1 MEDAKKQ
8 VIILGAGYAGLMSAI
23 RLAGKTNNEAVSV
36 TLISESDTFI
46 QRPRLHEV
54 ATGKSQPARPLAQM
68 LRGTGVHFN
77 QGTVTALDPQARLVA
92 VHAGDNVREVHYDYL
107 VYALGSHVD
116 RESVP
121 GVAEH
126 AYTLDAEGSRSARPL
141 FDRLAELA
149 DEGGTVVIVGSGPT
163 GMEIAG
169 EIADTFPALQVRIVT
184 LGEFGTF
191 SSDRV
196 RDYTRQAMARL
207 NVRIVEHSPV
217 REVTQRSLLVA
228 DRKPIPFDICVW
240 AGGFR
245 APVLAREAGLEV
257 NRRRQIVVDPYLRAV
272 SHPTVYAIGDAAHPA
287 QQPGAPVRMALFPA
301 LVMGAH
307 AADNLTRLLQGKA
320 QKPLGFS
327 YYGQGIALGRRDA
340 VGFAAYPDD
349 AQVGPLVTG
358 RLGLVV
364 RNFFVW
370 LILRLL
376 TVERWRP
383 GFFFWLGADRGAE
396 KRRRPTKVTAPKA
409 RPESSASS

>member
-1 MEDAKKQ
+1 MEKGNEEI
-8 VIILGAGYAGLMSAI
+8 VIIGAGYAGLMAAI
-23 RLAGKTNNEAVSV
+23 RLAGKTEEQAVSV
-36 TLISESDTFI
+36 ILMSADHTFI
-46 QRPRLHEV
+46 QRPRLYEV
-54 ATGKSQPARPLAQM
+54 ATGKSQAGRPLTQM
-68 LRGTGVHFN
+68 LRGSGVHFY
-77 QGTVTALDPQARLVA
+77 QGTETALDPQAQVVTVR
-92 VHAGDNVREVHYDYL
+92 AGSGAREVRYDYL

-116 RESVP
+116 RQSVP
-121 GVAEH
+121 GVAEY
-126 AYTLDAEGSRSARPL
+126 AYTLDATGPRSARPL
-141 FDRLAELA
+141 FSRLVKLA
-149 DEGGTVVIVGSGPT
+149 NRDGTVTIVGSGPT

-169 EIADTFPALQVRIVT
+169 EIADTFPALQVSVVT
-184 LGEFGTF
+184 RGEFGAF
-191 SSDRV
+191 SSSRV
-196 RDYTRQAMARL
+196 QEYARQAMERL

-217 REVTQRSLLVA
+217 REVTGRSLVVPG
-228 DRKPIPFDICVW
+228 REPIPFDLCIW

-245 APVLAREAGLEV
+245 APILASEAGFEV
-257 NRRRQIVVDPYLRAV
+257 NDRQQIVVDPYLRAV

-287 QQPGAPVRMALFPA
+287 ERPGAPVRMALFPA

-327 YYGQGIALGRRDA
+327 YYGQGIALGRQDA

-349 AQVGPLVTG
+349 EQVGPLVTG
-358 RLGLVV
+358 RLGLAV

-396 KRRRPTKVTAPKA
+396 KRRGAATVTASTP
-409 RPESSASS
+409 RPGPTASS